1 MILASTVAKGRLMT
15 YGIDKEALFSSHED
29 YCARQLESLRKM
41 LEDDKN
47 KHFSP
52 LLPPIDVHVVNV
64 RVIREEVRDPMPKG
78 QGLAV
83 IRSSGYCRFH
93 LTRLSFET
101 GATLEAKLGTRG
113 CVPAPCSTVAD

>member
-1 MILASTVAKGRLMT
+1 MT

-64 RVIREEVRDPMPKG
+64 RVIREEVRDPMHKCR
-78 QGLAV
+78 GLQ
-83 IRSSGYCRFH
+83 
-93 LTRLSFET
+93 
-101 GATLEAKLGTRG
+101 
-113 CVPAPCSTVAD
+113 